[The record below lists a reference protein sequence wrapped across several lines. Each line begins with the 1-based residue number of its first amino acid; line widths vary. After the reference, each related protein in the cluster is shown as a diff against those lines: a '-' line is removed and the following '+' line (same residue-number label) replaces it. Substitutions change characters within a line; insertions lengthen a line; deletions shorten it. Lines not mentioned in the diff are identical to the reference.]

1 MKFEVADERNNIY
14 LKRKELDV
22 KIDHMGEATPMK
34 AALQQLLAKQLNKDV
49 EHIDIVNI
57 FSDKGRA
64 LAASKVYVWDEKK
77 AQDLS
82 KVVKEKKVKAEEV
95 KAEAKAE
102 TKREVK
108 AAEAAKPAEAKPVAA
123 PEKK

>member
-1 MKFEVADERNNIY
+1 MKVEIAKEENNAY

-22 KIDHMGEATPMK
+22 RIDHIGEPTPTK
-34 AALQQLLAKQLNKDV
+34 AALQQLLAKQLNKAV

-64 LAASKVYVWDEKK
+64 LAKSKIYVWEEAK

-82 KVVKEKKVKAEEV
+82 KVVKKKETKAEE
-95 KAEAKAE
+95 KPAE
-102 TKREVK
+102 TK
-108 AAEAAKPAEAKPVAA
+108 APSAPAE
-123 PEKK
+123 KK